1 MQTVGQN
8 QRSPAMPKPE
18 TLTIDLS
25 TLSPAV
31 ADAIRLL
38 LSGDEP
44 ADRMATMR
52 VLVEL
57 LQLVVGT

>member
-1 MQTVGQN
+1 
-8 QRSPAMPKPE
+8 MPKPE